1 MCYHLLTMKVPQIV
15 LALDGMSDAEALAM
29 VDRIGPDLVV
39 CKVGLELFTRYGP
52 PLVDALREKGKEIF
66 LDGKFHDIP
75 ATVAGAV
82 RAASGLGV
90 HLLTIHGCGGGEMM
104 KAAVGARGEG
114 GTKIVAVTVLTSVA
128 GEGVQDR
135 ALRIAREAREAGLD
149 GVVASAHE
157 AARIKALG
165 GPRFLVV
172 TPGIRPEGAARDDQ
186 ARSAT
191 PAEAARAGA
200 DYLVVGRP
208 VTRADDPA
216 AAFRNIREE
225 ARLARE

>member
-1 MCYHLLTMKVPQIV
+1 MKVPQIA

-29 VDRIGPDLVV
+29 VDRIGPDLVM

-52 PLVDALREKGKEIF
+52 PLVAALRQKGKDVF
-66 LDGKFHDIP
+66 LDTKYHDIP

-90 HLLTIHGCGGGEMM
+90 HLLTIHGCGGEEMM
-104 KAAVGARGEG
+104 KAAVEGRGEAEA
-114 GTKIVAVTVLTSVA
+114 KLLAVTQLTSLA
-128 GEGVQDR
+128 GEGVEGR
-135 ALRIAREAREAGLD
+135 VLRIAREAREAGMD

-165 GPRFLVV
+165 GPGFLVA
-172 TPGIRPEGAARDDQ
+172 TPGIRPKGAERHDQ

-208 VTRADDPA
+208 VTRASDPA
-216 AAFRNIREE
+216 AVFRGILEE
-225 ARLARE
+225 VRLARE